1 MLTVT
6 SLRNIWLRTC
16 IGNIY
21 LVTSREH
28 LVTYREHLVTYS
40 IYTVGNIWLHLRI
53 LFSFY
58 EWYWHL
64 QAFGEIVLKFI
75 YIYIFYD
82 LLIGCLNLKNG
93 KKGYHVSILSSI
105 IAWVNRPFWREF
117 VTLCCHV
124 TDPICYWRLRNSKVA
139 IFYQLQNLG
148 SCRID
153 LKHKNSK
160 SFKLLQAP
168 LINLLY
174 DLFIN
179 QKWVS

>member
-75 YIYIFYD
+75 YIYILWSAYWLFK
-82 LLIGCLNLKNG
+82 LEKW
-93 KKGYHVSILSSI
+93 KKGLPCFYIVQYYCVSESAIL
-105 IAWVNRPFWREF
+105 
-117 VTLCCHV
+117 TG
-124 TDPICYWRLRNSKVA
+124 ICYVVL
-139 IFYQLQNLG
+139 
-148 SCRID
+148 SCD
-153 LKHKNSK
+153 WSYMLLKITEFQSSNFLSTAKPW
-160 SFKLLQAP
+160 LLP
-168 LINLLY
+168 NR
-174 DLFIN
+174 
-179 QKWVS
+179 S